1 MREVVELVARVA
13 ELERRV
19 TGMIR
24 HGTVAE
30 VDPEKG
36 RVRIKLGQDEEGGD
50 FLSPWVPYS
59 QLAGAIK
66 AHVPPAAGQQFS
78 LIAPT
83 GDWQQAVAMPLTW
96 SNANGSPSTA
106 GDENVVTYGNVRI
119 TLKADYLE
127 VCACDVVFRVSC
139 DGIFMSGGTI
149 RHNGHDIG
157 ASHRHP
163 GVVRG
168 GDITDPPI
176 DVIEDPLEDC
186 ECRQLHNS

>member
-66 AHVPPAAGQQFS
+66 AHVPPAQGQQFS

-106 GDENVVTYGNVRI
+106 GDENVVTYGNVRM
-119 TLKADYLE
+119 TLKDDLVE
-127 VCACDVVFRVSC
+127 VNVGGSILKITSAKIELITNGSS
-139 DGIFMSGGTI
+139 IELSGAGVKVA
-149 RHNGHDIG
+149 G
-157 ASHRHP
+157 AK
-163 GVVRG
+163 
-168 GDITDPPI
+168 I
-176 DVIEDPLEDC
+176 DL
-186 ECRQLHNS
+186 N